1 MEELDTFRIPKS
13 KTPFSFSPWDD
24 SITNRLAPEHSLWP
38 DPKAIATIP
47 ETYEISPDLD
57 SYNYRTHVLL
67 GELRAQVER
76 YACSGA
82 VYTQT
87 TDVEGEVN
95 GLVTYDRRVVRVN
108 VTQWQSDIQALYDAA
123 ERRAS

>member
-1 MEELDTFRIPKS
+1 MAASL
-13 KTPFSFSPWDD
+13 
-24 SITNRLAPEHSLWP
+24 TNVHKPSLWP

-47 ETYEISPDLD
+47 ETYELSADLD
-57 SYNYRTHVLL
+57 SFNYRTHMLL
-67 GELRAQVER
+67 GELRDQVER

-108 VTQWQSDIQALYDAA
+108 VTQWKSDIQALYDAA
-123 ERRAS
+123 EKRS

>member
-1 MEELDTFRIPKS
+1 MRGPPLFPPCRDYT
-13 KTPFSFSPWDD
+13 
-24 SITNRLAPEHSLWP
+24 TNRLVPNPSLWP
-38 DPKAIATIP
+38 DPQAVATIN
-47 ETYEISPDLD
+47 ETYELSADLD

-67 GELRAQVER
+67 SELRDQVER

-95 GLVTYDRRVVRVN
+95 GLVTYDRRVVKVN
-108 VTQWQSDIQALYDAA
+108 VTQWKSDIQALYDAA
-123 ERRAS
+123 EKRAS